1 MLSPVFNVTGG
12 EVVIIILAALVILGP
27 EKLPDVVRR
36 AGRLYGELR
45 RMSDGFQSEL
55 RSALD
60 EPTRELRETA
70 DLAKSSFTGV
80 VDTVKTAVNPGA
92 ALTDKVMDAMKGTN
106 GTAKPATDDPKP
118 AELVPAELVAA
129 DGAGTPAAAAAPAP
143 AGWSAPP
150 AEAIGTAAPLP
161 PPAAP
166 LAPPAAFPAPT
177 LPAPGLPAPSAA
189 PPDARE
195 GA

>member
-1 MLSPVFNVTGG
+1 MLCRVFNVTGG

-60 EPTRELRETA
+60 EPTRELRDTA
-70 DLAKSSFTGV
+70 EMAKSSFTGV

-92 ALTDKVMDAMKGTN
+92 AIQGKVLDAVKGNGSTGDKPGD
-106 GTAKPATDDPKP
+106 
-118 AELVPAELVAA
+118 
-129 DGAGTPAAAAAPAP
+129 PAP
-143 AGWSAPP
+143 AAGDAPVETPVQPAPVPAAPSWSAPA
-150 AEAIGTAAPLP
+150 AEAIGTAALP
-161 PPAAP
+161 PPHPA
-166 LAPPAAFPAPT
+166 LQAPPAAFPAPV
-177 LPAPGLPAPSAA
+177 LAPPAPSL
-189 PPDARE
+189 PPPSAHE